1 MIEGNKIYYTKIE
14 VKFDQL
20 ERERD
25 SVCVCVCNV

>member
-1 MIEGNKIYYTKIE
+1 MIEENKIYYTKIV

-25 SVCVCVCNV
+25 RACVCVCNV